1 MSLAAGLLTA
11 QADLPHGQPGASSAE
26 DTVQHGRHFLSV
38 QGIEP
43 LYYVGELKVVLQCGF
58 LVIVMGAF
66 RTADRSVVF
75 GPCHRDAALA
85 EVVLARQLD
94 GLLKDVQANG
104 TQKLLF
110 EAALPTCIHDF
121 S

>member
-1 MSLAAGLLTA
+1 MNLAAGLLTA

-43 LYYVGELKVVLQCGF
+43 LHYVGELKVVLQRGF

-66 RTADRSVVF
+66 GTADRSVVF